1 MTTQTECSRQI
12 DTFNETIMSLDEG
25 AKHVSEISGKK
36 RNRRILVR
44 WSNRGVAGV
53 KLPTIR
59 VGSELYTS
67 REALNWFLNAS
78 QEAKRSRHS
87 EATTNGIRLA
97 KCVEQQAQEL
107 GI

>member
-1 MTTQTECSRQI
+1 MTSQAARTRQI
-12 DTFNETIMSLDEG
+12 DTYSETIISLDEG
-25 AKHVSEISGKK
+25 AKDISKISGTK

-78 QEAKRSRHS
+78 QEAKRSRQS